1 MNILTQFKQC
11 DCDSPLK
18 FSARDWWAVIGRT
31 WTSSQ
36 RDNVSVIA
44 AGVAFFS
51 LIAVFPLIS
60 AAISLFS
67 FFANPGD
74 VDDIIQSFR
83 DLMPSEAFDIIQ
95 NQIVTVIDAP
105 SQALGIGI
113 IISLTVAIF
122 SAGAGIRAMMRAM
135 NIAYEEI
142 EKRNFFFFFVYGS
155 MMTLGS
161 FVLIWLSL
169 TVIVGVPALLHF
181 LSLDQTA
188 ENAARLL
195 PWLLLIAVFAFAVG
209 VMYRFGPSRRPARKR
224 WVFPGIAFATLSWLF
239 ISYGFSKFVAE
250 FGNYNA
256 TYGSL
261 SAVVILLVWLWL
273 TANVVII
280 GAEFNSELERQ
291 TLHDTTR
298 GPERPL
304 GRRGATMA
312 DFKAKE
318 TSLKQAKSEILS
330 PKKTEAPL

>member
-1 MNILTQFKQC
+1 
-11 DCDSPLK
+11 
-18 FSARDWWAVIGRT
+18 
-31 WTSSQ
+31 
-36 RDNVSVIA
+36 
-44 AGVAFFS
+44 
-51 LIAVFPLIS
+51 
-60 AAISLFS
+60 
-67 FFANPGD
+67 
-74 VDDIIQSFR
+74 
-83 DLMPSEAFDIIQ
+83 
-95 NQIVTVIDAP
+95 
-105 SQALGIGI
+105 
-113 IISLTVAIF
+113 
-122 SAGAGIRAMMRAM
+122 M

>member
-1 MNILTQFKQC
+1 
-11 DCDSPLK
+11 
-18 FSARDWWAVIGRT
+18 V
-31 WTSSQ
+31 SSQ
-36 RDNVSVIA
+36 RDNVSVVA

-74 VDDIIQSFR
+74 VDDVMESFR
-83 DLMPSEAFDIIQ
+83 DLMPGEAFDIIQ

-105 SQALGIGI
+105 GQALGVGI
-113 IISLTVAIF
+113 IISLTIAVF

-142 EKRNFFFFFVYGS
+142 EKRNFFFFLFYGS

-169 TVIVGVPALLHF
+169 AVIVGVPALLHF
-181 LSLDQTA
+181 LNLNQSA

-195 PWLLLIAVFAFAVG
+195 PWLLLIVVFAFAVG

-224 WVFPGIAFATLSWLF
+224 WVFPGIAFATFSWLF
-239 ISYGFSKFVAE
+239 ISYGFSKFVTE

-291 TLHDTTR
+291 TLCDTTR
-298 GPERPL
+298 GPERAL
-304 GRRGATMA
+304 GRRGAFMA
-312 DFKAKE
+312 DFKARDTSTREAKAEIISPKE
-318 TSLKQAKSEILS
+318 TK
-330 PKKTEAPL
+330 APF